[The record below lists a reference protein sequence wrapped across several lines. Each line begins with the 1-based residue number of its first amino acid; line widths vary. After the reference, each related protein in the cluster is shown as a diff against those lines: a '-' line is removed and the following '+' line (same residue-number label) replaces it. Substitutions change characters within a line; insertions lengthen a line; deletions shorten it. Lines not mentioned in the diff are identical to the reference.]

1 MGELEEL
8 YDRHGDEVAFFI
20 VYIREAHPEDGWVL
34 ADNRR
39 EEIALVDPT
48 SLEERAAAAEACVV
62 RLQTRIPVLLDD
74 VDDAVAL
81 AYGGWPDRLY
91 LIGRDGRVAFQGE
104 RGPDGF
110 KPEELAAAIEPSSA
124 SSSHRPSGH
133 VGARTPHVRADM
145 RVLAPTCALRTD

>member
-8 YDRHGDEVAFFI
+8 YDRHKDEVAFFI

-39 EEIALVDPT
+39 DEVALADPT
-48 SLEERAAAAEACVV
+48 TLEERAAAADACVV
-62 RLQTRIPVLLDD
+62 RLDTQIPVLLDD
-74 VDDAVAL
+74 VDDKVAL

-91 LIGRDGRVAFQGE
+91 LIGRDGRIAFQGG

-110 KPEELAAAIEPSSA
+110 EPAELARAIEA
-124 SSSHRPSGH
+124 ELG
-133 VGARTPHVRADM
+133 
-145 RVLAPTCALRTD
+145 

>member
-8 YDRHGDEVAFFI
+8 YDHHRDEVAFFI

-34 ADNRR
+34 ADNLR
-39 EEIALVDPT
+39 EEIALADPT
-48 SLEERAAAAEACVV
+48 SLEERAAAADACVL
-62 RLQTRIPVLLDD
+62 RLRTRIPVLLDD

-110 KPEELAAAIEPSSA
+110 KPEELAHAIE
-124 SSSHRPSGH
+124 
-133 VGARTPHVRADM
+133 VE
-145 RVLAPTCALRTD
+145 LA

>member
-39 EEIALVDPT
+39 EEIALADPT
-48 SLEERAAAAEACVV
+48 SLDERADAAEACVV
-62 RLQTRIPVLLDD
+62 RLRTRIPVLLDD

-110 KPEELAAAIEPSSA
+110 KPEELAHADRDRSS
-124 SSSHRPSGH
+124 R
-133 VGARTPHVRADM
+133 
-145 RVLAPTCALRTD
+145 

>member
-1 MGELEEL
+1 LGELEEL
-8 YDRHGDEVAFFI
+8 YDRHGGKVAFFI

-39 EEIALVDPT
+39 EEIALPDPT
-48 SLEERAAAAEACVV
+48 SLEERAGAAEACVL
-62 RLQTRIPVLLDD
+62 RLRTRIPVLLDD

-110 KPEELAAAIEPSSA
+110 RPEELAQ
-124 SSSHRPSGH
+124 
-133 VGARTPHVRADM
+133 
-145 RVLAPTCALRTD
+145 ALQLELG

>member
-1 MGELEEL
+1 LGELEEL
-8 YDRHGDEVAFFI
+8 YDRHGDDVSFFI

-39 EEIALVDPT
+39 QQIVLVDPV
-48 SLEERAAAAEACVV
+48 SLDERAETAGACAL
-62 RLQTRIPVLLDD
+62 RLATRIPILLDD

-110 KPEELAAAIEPSSA
+110 KPDELAEAIKTE
-124 SSSHRPSGH
+124 
-133 VGARTPHVRADM
+133 
-145 RVLAPTCALRTD
+145 LR

>member
-39 EEIALVDPT
+39 EEIALDDPT
-48 SLEERAAAAEACVV
+48 SLEERAAAADACAV

-91 LIGRDGRVAFQGE
+91 LVGRDGRVAFQGG

-110 KPEELAAAIEPSSA
+110 MPAELAAAIE
-124 SSSHRPSGH
+124 
-133 VGARTPHVRADM
+133 TE
-145 RVLAPTCALRTD
+145 LA

>member
-8 YDRHGDEVAFFI
+8 YDRHGGEVAFFI

-39 EEIALVDPT
+39 EGIAVTDPT
-48 SLEERAAAAEACVV
+48 SLDERATAADACVV
-62 RLQTRIPVLLDD
+62 RLRTHIPVLLDD

-91 LIGRDGRVAFQGE
+91 LIGRDGRVAFQGG

-110 KPEELAAAIEPSSA
+110 RPEELAAAIA
-124 SSSHRPSGH
+124 SE
-133 VGARTPHVRADM
+133 
-145 RVLAPTCALRTD
+145 LAT